1 VDDQVALRKT
11 ISRGAGHGVELLPV
25 EDASTRDAARRLI
38 EEYLRWITS
47 SAATSYGLSFD
58 VDAMVTS
65 DLEDRAKFYPPH
77 GRFYVIRHSNIYVGV
92 GCLKRLTPTVAEVQ
106 RMYVQPHVRGIGA
119 GRRLME
125 QLLTDA
131 RAIGYETVRLESL
144 KFLSAAHALYRSV
157 GFVEITPYAE
167 NSMNAYQPAER
178 IEIYRS
184 SAVFM
189 ELRF

>member
-1 VDDQVALRKT
+1 VALRKMV
-11 ISRGAGHGVELLPV
+11 SRGAEHGVELLPV
-25 EDASTRDAARRLI
+25 EDAPTRDAARILI
-38 EEYLRWITS
+38 AEYLRWVAS

-65 DLEDRAKFYPPH
+65 DLEDRAKFYPPD
-77 GRFYVIRHSNIYVGV
+77 GRFYVIRHSNTFVGV
-92 GCLKRLTPTVAEVQ
+92 GCLKRLTPKIAEVQ

-119 GRRLME
+119 GRRLIE

-131 RAIGYETVRLESL
+131 RAIGYEGVRLESL
-144 KFLSAAHALYRSV
+144 KFLSAAHALYKSV

-167 NSMNAYQPAER
+167 NSMNAYQPAET
-178 IEIYRS
+178 IERYRS